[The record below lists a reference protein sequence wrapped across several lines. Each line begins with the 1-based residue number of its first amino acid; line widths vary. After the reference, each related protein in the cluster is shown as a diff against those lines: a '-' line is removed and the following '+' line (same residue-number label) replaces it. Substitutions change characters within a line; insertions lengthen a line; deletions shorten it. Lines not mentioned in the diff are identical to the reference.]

1 MNSELAVG
9 SKGVK
14 MNTNYIR
21 NLVLNV
27 MLLLNFAIVSVLS
40 LTSAIAIIK
49 ISRSMHAREFLD
61 GMNQLPPVPWTIPVI
76 AIGGFILLT
85 IVINLDNPGIPEHL
99 KIAFEI
105 ILGVL
110 IIYTLDMNYNG
121 IVFFLAAYLMDYFKG
136 EKRKMVLFTI
146 IGVSLLVFDF
156 NICDRV
162 LPIIS
167 FNVYAEY
174 FNNMIAS
181 SLLAFINLGTTCNM
195 LLFVVYTILLL
206 SEKIDENKK
215 INELNEKLN
224 NANENLMHANQ
235 ELEKFAIESQRIA
248 KTKERNRL
256 AREIHD
262 TLGHTLTGIIAGL
275 DAAIAIL
282 PISTEQTQNQ
292 LEMVRDV
299 ARHGMTDVRRSVNE
313 LRPDA
318 LERGD
323 LLSAINQIISEVTS
337 TSNVEVEFINH
348 IEQLV
353 FNEDE
358 EDVIYRIIQESIT
371 NSIRHGKAT
380 KIMVEIKKEYSII
393 TITIKDNGC
402 GNGNVKY
409 GFGLTHMQERLEML
423 KGELKTESDNGFTV
437 IATIPI
443 RWGEDND

>member
-1 MNSELAVG
+1 MNSELEAG
-9 SKGVK
+9 SRGIK
-14 MNTNYIR
+14 MNTNYMR

-40 LTSAIAIIK
+40 LTSAIAIVK
-49 ISRSMHAREFLD
+49 ISKSMNAREFLE
-61 GMNQLPPVPWTIPVI
+61 GMNQLPPVPWTVPVI
-76 AIGGFILLT
+76 AIGGFVLLT
-85 IVINLDNPGIPEHL
+85 IFLNIKNSILPEHFTVIL
-99 KIAFEI
+99 EIA
-105 ILGVL
+105 LGVT
-110 IIYTLDMNYNG
+110 IIYTLDMNYSG
-121 IVFFLAAYLMDYFKG
+121 IIFLLAAYLMDYFRG
-136 EKRKMVLFTI
+136 EKRKIGLFII
-146 IGVSLLVFDF
+146 IGISILVFDF
-156 NICDRV
+156 NICEHI

-167 FNVYAEY
+167 FDVYVQY
-174 FNNMIAS
+174 FNSMISS

-224 NANENLMHANQ
+224 SANENLMHANQ

-282 PISTEQTQNQ
+282 PISIEQTQNQ

-313 LRPDA
+313 LRPDV

-323 LLSAINQIISEVTS
+323 LLSAINQIISDVTS
-337 TSNVEVEFINH
+337 TTNVEIEFINH
-348 IEQLV
+348 IEQLI

-380 KIMVEIKKEYSII
+380 KIMVEIGKEYSIM

-402 GNGNVKY
+402 GSGNVKY

-423 KGELKTESDNGFTV
+423 HGELKIESEGGFTV

>member
-1 MNSELAVG
+1 MNSELEAG
-9 SKGVK
+9 SRGIK
-14 MNTNYIR
+14 MNTNYMR

-40 LTSAIAIIK
+40 LTSAIAIVK
-49 ISRSMHAREFLD
+49 ISKSMNAREFLE
-61 GMNQLPPVPWTIPVI
+61 GMNQLPPVPWTVPVI
-76 AIGGFILLT
+76 AIGGFVLLT
-85 IVINLDNPGIPEHL
+85 IFLNIKNSILPEHFKVIL
-99 KIAFEI
+99 EIA
-105 ILGVL
+105 LGVT
-110 IIYTLDMNYNG
+110 IIYMLDMNYSG
-121 IVFFLAAYLMDYFKG
+121 IIFLLAAYLMDYFRG
-136 EKRKMVLFTI
+136 EKRKIGLFII
-146 IGVSLLVFDF
+146 IGISILVFDF
-156 NICDRV
+156 NICEHI

-167 FNVYAEY
+167 FDVYVQY
-174 FNNMIAS
+174 FNSMISS

-224 NANENLMHANQ
+224 SANENLMHANQ

-282 PISTEQTQNQ
+282 PISIEQTQNQ

-313 LRPDA
+313 LRPDV

-323 LLSAINQIISEVTS
+323 LLSAINQIISDVTS
-337 TSNVEVEFINH
+337 TTNVEIEFINH
-348 IEQLV
+348 IEQLI

-380 KIMVEIKKEYSII
+380 KIMVEIGKEYSIM

-402 GNGNVKY
+402 GSGNVKY

-423 KGELKTESDNGFTV
+423 HGELKIESEDGFTV

>member
-1 MNSELAVG
+1 MNSELEAG
-9 SKGVK
+9 SRGIK
-14 MNTNYIR
+14 MNTNYMR

-40 LTSAIAIIK
+40 LTSAIAIVK
-49 ISRSMHAREFLD
+49 ISKSMNAREFLE
-61 GMNQLPPVPWTIPVI
+61 GMNQLPPVPWTVPVI
-76 AIGGFILLT
+76 AIGGFVLLT
-85 IVINLDNPGIPEHL
+85 IFLNIKNSILPEHFMVIL
-99 KIAFEI
+99 EIA
-105 ILGVL
+105 LGVT
-110 IIYTLDMNYNG
+110 IIYTLDMNYSG
-121 IVFFLAAYLMDYFKG
+121 IIFLLAAYLMDYFRG
-136 EKRKMVLFTI
+136 EKRKIGLFII
-146 IGVSLLVFDF
+146 IGISILVFDF
-156 NICDRV
+156 NICEHI

-167 FNVYAEY
+167 FDVYVQY
-174 FNNMIAS
+174 FNSMISS

-224 NANENLMHANQ
+224 SANENLMHANQ

-282 PISTEQTQNQ
+282 PISIEQTQNQ

-313 LRPDA
+313 LRPDV

-323 LLSAINQIISEVTS
+323 LLSAINQIISDVTS
-337 TSNVEVEFINH
+337 TTNVEIEFINH
-348 IEQLV
+348 IEQLI

-380 KIMVEIKKEYSII
+380 KIMVEIGKEYSIM

-402 GNGNVKY
+402 GSGNVKY

-423 KGELKTESDNGFTV
+423 HGELEIESEGGFTV

>member
-1 MNSELAVG
+1 
-9 SKGVK
+9 
-14 MNTNYIR
+14 MNTNYMR

-40 LTSAIAIIK
+40 LTSAIAIVK
-49 ISRSMHAREFLD
+49 ISKSMNAREFLE
-61 GMNQLPPVPWTIPVI
+61 GMNQLPPVPWTVPVI
-76 AIGGFILLT
+76 AIGGFVLLT
-85 IVINLDNPGIPEHL
+85 IFLNIKNSILPEHFMVIL
-99 KIAFEI
+99 EIA
-105 ILGVL
+105 LGVT
-110 IIYTLDMNYNG
+110 IIYTLDMNYSG
-121 IVFFLAAYLMDYFKG
+121 IIFLLAAYLMDYFRG
-136 EKRKMVLFTI
+136 EKRKIGLFII
-146 IGVSLLVFDF
+146 IGISILVFDF
-156 NICDRV
+156 NICEHI

-167 FNVYAEY
+167 FDVYVQY
-174 FNNMIAS
+174 FNSMISS

-224 NANENLMHANQ
+224 SANENLMHANQ

-282 PISTEQTQNQ
+282 PISIEQTQNQ

-313 LRPDA
+313 LRPDV

-323 LLSAINQIISEVTS
+323 LLSAINQIISDVTS
-337 TSNVEVEFINH
+337 TTNVEIEFINH
-348 IEQLV
+348 IEQLI

-380 KIMVEIKKEYSII
+380 KIMVEIGKEYSIM

-402 GNGNVKY
+402 GSGNVKY

-423 KGELKTESDNGFTV
+423 HGELEIESEGGFTV